1 MKQILPFSHTLY
13 AKLYSLVLSVLLAY
27 CLFNAIYSVI
37 IGGKSA
43 YLFSGLILIFQTVT
57 VFKASVN
64 KKIYNYMGLL
74 VIYSASAQDMGM
86 VFRQATSF
94 AVGFI
99 VMIICA
105 QIPPKVYQ
113 AISPYFFIFAVILM
127 VLVLVVGETRM
138 GARRWISLP
147 GIGSMQPSEFMKF
160 AMPLMMAWYFAG
172 RAFPPKFMH
181 IVISLGIMMLPFLL
195 AALQP
200 DLNLGLLIPGVCVI
214 FLSGISWRL
223 IALACGA
230 LAVVAPLLWMFFL
243 QEYQKKRV
251 LTLFDPESDALGA
264 GWNIIQSKIAIGSGG
279 LMGKGFTEGTQS
291 HLGYLPEHH
300 TDFIMSTYAEEF
312 GFIGVFLLFSLFAA
326 IIIRCLIIGM
336 NSFHNFGRL
345 YAGAVGL
352 TFFFFVLLNSGM
364 VSGILPVTGDPLP
377 LMSYGGTAVITMLAS
392 MGIVMSIHTHR

>member
-1 MKQILPFSHTLY
+1 MIPSQQYRFLRQSLRDGRSIKHDSSRW
-13 AKLYSLVLSVLLAY
+13 AKLHLDPWLL
-27 CLFNAIYSVI
+27 CF
-37 IGGKSA
+37 
-43 YLFSGLILIFQTVT
+43 LILNAVL
-57 VFKASVN
+57 
-64 KKIYNYMGLL
+64 GLL

-99 VMIICA
+99 VMMICA

-279 LMGKGFTEGTQS
+279 LMGKGFTEGTQT

>member
-1 MKQILPFSHTLY
+1 MIPSQQYRFLRQSLRDGRSIKHDSSRW
-13 AKLYSLVLSVLLAY
+13 AKLHLDPWLL
-27 CLFNAIYSVI
+27 CF
-37 IGGKSA
+37 
-43 YLFSGLILIFQTVT
+43 LILNAVL
-57 VFKASVN
+57 
-64 KKIYNYMGLL
+64 GLL

-160 AMPLMMAWYFAG
+160 TMPLMMAWYFAG

>member
-1 MKQILPFSHTLY
+1 MIPSQQYRFLRQSLRDGRSIKHDSSRW
-13 AKLYSLVLSVLLAY
+13 AKLHLDPWLL
-27 CLFNAIYSVI
+27 CF
-37 IGGKSA
+37 
-43 YLFSGLILIFQTVT
+43 LILNAVL
-57 VFKASVN
+57 
-64 KKIYNYMGLL
+64 GLL

-105 QIPPKVYQ
+105 QIPPKVYHD
-113 AISPYFFIFAVILM
+113 ICPYFFIFAVILM

-214 FLSGISWRL
+214 FLSGISLRL

>member
-1 MKQILPFSHTLY
+1 MIPSQQYRFLRQSLRDGRSIKHDSSRW
-13 AKLYSLVLSVLLAY
+13 AKLHLDPWLL
-27 CLFNAIYSVI
+27 CF
-37 IGGKSA
+37 
-43 YLFSGLILIFQTVT
+43 LILNAVL
-57 VFKASVN
+57 
-64 KKIYNYMGLL
+64 GLL

-160 AMPLMMAWYFAG
+160 AMPLMMALYFAG

>member
-1 MKQILPFSHTLY
+1 MIPSQQYRFLRQSLRDGRSIKHDSSRW
-13 AKLYSLVLSVLLAY
+13 AKLHLDPWLL
-27 CLFNAIYSVI
+27 CF
-37 IGGKSA
+37 
-43 YLFSGLILIFQTVT
+43 LILNAVL
-57 VFKASVN
+57 
-64 KKIYNYMGLL
+64 GLL

-113 AISPYFFIFAVILM
+113 AISPYFFIFAVIMM

>member
-1 MKQILPFSHTLY
+1 MIPSQQYRFLRQSLRDGRSIKHDSSRW
-13 AKLYSLVLSVLLAY
+13 AKLHLDPWLL
-27 CLFNAIYSVI
+27 CF
-37 IGGKSA
+37 
-43 YLFSGLILIFQTVT
+43 LILNAVL
-57 VFKASVN
+57 
-64 KKIYNYMGLL
+64 GLL

-223 IALACGA
+223 IVLACGA

-243 QEYQKKRV
+243 QEYQKKRM
-251 LTLFDPESDALGA
+251 LTLFNPESDALGA

>member
-1 MKQILPFSHTLY
+1 MIPSQQYRFLRQSLRDGRSIKHDSSRW
-13 AKLYSLVLSVLLAY
+13 AKLHLDPWLLY
-27 CLFNAIYSVI
+27 F
-37 IGGKSA
+37 
-43 YLFSGLILIFQTVT
+43 LILNAVL
-57 VFKASVN
+57 
-64 KKIYNYMGLL
+64 GLL

-230 LAVVAPLLWMFFL
+230 LAVAAPLLWMFFL

>member
-1 MKQILPFSHTLY
+1 MIPSQQYRFLRQSLRDGRSIKHDSSRW
-13 AKLYSLVLSVLLAY
+13 AKLHLDPWLL
-27 CLFNAIYSVI
+27 CF
-37 IGGKSA
+37 
-43 YLFSGLILIFQTVT
+43 LILNAVL
-57 VFKASVN
+57 
-64 KKIYNYMGLL
+64 GLL

-105 QIPPKVYQ
+105 QIPLKVYQ

>member
-1 MKQILPFSHTLY
+1 MIPSQQYRFLRQSLRDGRSIKHDSSRW
-13 AKLYSLVLSVLLAY
+13 AKLHLDPWLL
-27 CLFNAIYSVI
+27 CF
-37 IGGKSA
+37 
-43 YLFSGLILIFQTVT
+43 LILNAVL
-57 VFKASVN
+57 
-64 KKIYNYMGLL
+64 GLL

-113 AISPYFFIFAVILM
+113 AISPYFFIFAVIMM

-138 GARRWISLP
+138 GAKRWISLP

-223 IALACGA
+223 IALACGV

>member
-1 MKQILPFSHTLY
+1 MIPSQQYRFLRQSLRDGRSIKHDSSRW
-13 AKLYSLVLSVLLAY
+13 AKLHLDPWLL
-27 CLFNAIYSVI
+27 CF
-37 IGGKSA
+37 
-43 YLFSGLILIFQTVT
+43 LILNAVL
-57 VFKASVN
+57 
-64 KKIYNYMGLL
+64 GLL

-200 DLNLGLLIPGVCVI
+200 DLNLGLLIPGVSVI

>member
-1 MKQILPFSHTLY
+1 MIPSQQYRFLRQSLRDGRSIKHDSSRW
-13 AKLYSLVLSVLLAY
+13 AKLHLDPWLL
-27 CLFNAIYSVI
+27 CFLILNAI
-37 IGGKSA
+37 
-43 YLFSGLILIFQTVT
+43 LGLP
-57 VFKASVN
+57 
-64 KKIYNYMGLL
+64 

-279 LMGKGFTEGTQS
+279 LMGKGFIEGTQS

>member
-1 MKQILPFSHTLY
+1 MIPSQQYRFLRQSLRDGRSIKHDSSRW
-13 AKLYSLVLSVLLAY
+13 AKLHLDPWLL
-27 CLFNAIYSVI
+27 CF
-37 IGGKSA
+37 
-43 YLFSGLILIFQTVT
+43 LILNAVL
-57 VFKASVN
+57 
-64 KKIYNYMGLL
+64 GLL

-223 IALACGA
+223 IVLACGA